1 MELLTSSWLEV
12 EEYLK
17 DFNGVIFPTGS
28 IEQHGP
34 IGLIGTDMLCVEGI
48 ARRIGK
54 NINTLIAP
62 TLAFAPAEF
71 NMGFPGTISIS
82 PKLFQEL
89 CSEILNSFARHGFRH
104 IYVLN
109 GHGANL
115 EPLKN
120 AVSNIK
126 GVEIRIKSWWDFER
140 VNELRGEYY
149 GDWEGMHA
157 TPSEISITRVDHR
170 TIGSSLSDTAPE
182 QLSKRYIQDHSGDK
196 HGNARDHKCSFPDG
210 RVGSHSALAKQ
221 EHGVKLMDV
230 AVTEIQEDYLDF
242 LKT

>member
-1 MELLTSSWLEV
+1 M
-12 EEYLK
+12 
-17 DFNGVIFPTGS
+17 
-28 IEQHGP
+28 
-34 IGLIGTDMLCVEGI
+34 
-48 ARRIGK
+48 
-54 NINTLIAP
+54 
-62 TLAFAPAEF
+62 
-71 NMGFPGTISIS
+71 
-82 PKLFQEL
+82 
-89 CSEILNSFARHGFRH
+89 NSFARHGFRH

-170 TIGSSLSDTAPE
+170 TIRSSLSDTAPE

-196 HGNARDHKCSFPDG
+196 HGNARDHKCSF
-210 RVGSHSALAKQ
+210 
-221 EHGVKLMDV
+221 LMDGWDHIC
-230 AVTEIQEDYLDF
+230 AS
-242 LKT
+242 KTRTWCKVDGCGSNRDPERLS